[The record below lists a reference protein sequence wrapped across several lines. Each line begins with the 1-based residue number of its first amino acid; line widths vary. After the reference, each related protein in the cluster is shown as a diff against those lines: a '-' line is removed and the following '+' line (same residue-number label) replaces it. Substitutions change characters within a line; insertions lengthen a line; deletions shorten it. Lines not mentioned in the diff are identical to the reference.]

1 MRSFRSKLLENSSLI
16 NDKVKIK
23 SSQDN
28 LTSARSC
35 CLGRDNRAGHSV
47 LQSPAN
53 HTYYTLEPE
62 GKGSWPL

>member
-1 MRSFRSKLLENSSLI
+1 MRSFGSKLLENSSLI
-16 NDKVKIK
+16 KDKVKVK
-23 SSQDN
+23 SSQDS
-28 LTSARSC
+28 LTFARSC

-53 HTYYTLEPE
+53 HTYYTLDPK